1 MLLRAFHA
9 NAIPLELLMSE
20 QNRIS
25 REEQAAHAEL
35 DITEANLAGYLDVL
49 KGGSVGIGGGRSV
62 GGRGSVWFQDIVDG
76 CLRTSFT
83 PLTGGCGDVEGTARG
98 HGGEA

>member
-35 DITEANLAGYLDVL
+35 DIT
-49 KGGSVGIGGGRSV
+49 
-62 GGRGSVWFQDIVDG
+62 
-76 CLRTSFT
+76 
-83 PLTGGCGDVEGTARG
+83 
-98 HGGEA
+98 